1 MLSFN
6 FQLCHRQHAPES
18 FTRTLPAW
26 PSVPQH
32 ATALSSGLLHCHS
45 LLYHSLQCSTE
56 AHRRTPPSS
65 PTLTNTHPPLISPQ
79 ASSIHTWTPHNSCSV
94 HGRPPVP
101 LCLAQ
106 PYCSAHASPP
116 LLGTAPARRGE
127 PPAKAGVASPSSRSA
142 PSFAAHSTTLMIQ
155 SSSACRSG
163 WLPPAPIRP
172 RSRSEGSDFT
182 CCC

>member
-1 MLSFN
+1 MLLNPSRAH
-6 FQLCHRQHAPES
+6 C
-18 FTRTLPAW
+18 LPGHQCLNT
-26 PSVPQH
+26 PLPCPPQ
-32 ATALSSGLLHCHS
+32 ACSTVTASTTTG
-45 LLYHSLQCSTE
+45 STE
-56 AHRRTPPSS
+56 AHRTPPSS
-65 PTLTNTHPPLISPQ
+65 PTLTNTHPPLISLE
-79 ASSIHTWTPHNSCSV
+79 ASSKHTWTPHNSCSV
-94 HGRPPVP
+94 YGRPPVP

-106 PYCSAHASPP
+106 RYCSAHASPP